1 MLPDSYQNKNKAY
14 RCRPTKDAPEEEQ
27 DGDNRP
33 DKGASNSKPQETK
46 DKAEQPEPEG
56 NKTASAD
63 LQHTAT
69 VWNAVKIFIIIKNI
83 CHLLRILKVYFSFQ
97 SVTSPTSTESHP
109 PLSNMLVSPTGQTLK
124 KVCLK

>member
-1 MLPDSYQNKNKAY
+1 MSLPPKRGTLNGADQLTLGQFNTLSTSGHIMLPDSYQNKNKAY

-69 VWNAVKIFIIIKNI
+69 VYNAVKIFIIIKNI
-83 CHLLRILKVYFSFQ
+83 CH
-97 SVTSPTSTESHP
+97 
-109 PLSNMLVSPTGQTLK
+109 
-124 KVCLK
+124 

>member
-69 VWNAVKIFIIIKNI
+69 VYNAVKIFIIIKNI
-83 CHLLRILKVYFSFQ
+83 CH
-97 SVTSPTSTESHP
+97 
-109 PLSNMLVSPTGQTLK
+109 
-124 KVCLK
+124 